1 MLWHCAKLKLR
12 IPAQVYFTGNLL
24 NIQVD
29 CAFDHSMEIK
39 DSTPSSSRL
48 TPVIWG
54 GVAVA
59 LAENLPGLSLLDWI
73 CCGTIWSGAL
83 LAVYLRWRQ
92 NPQRGVQF
100 REAVSLGMLA
110 ALLGAVLNLAIDYS
124 FKKPLT
130 DVLRFFG
137 ENTSALAEKLQEY
150 FPADIFVR
158 MPGLLH
164 IIFIAMS
171 LFVHATIGAIG
182 GMIGVTIFPP
192 VRDGNHEKLRGE
204 LP

>member
-1 MLWHCAKLKLR
+1 MK
-12 IPAQVYFTGNLL
+12 
-24 NIQVD
+24 
-29 CAFDHSMEIK
+29 IK
-39 DSTPSSSRL
+39 NSTSTPSASRL
-48 TPVIWG
+48 APILWG

-100 REAVSLGMLA
+100 REAIALGMLA
-110 ALLGAVLNLAIDYS
+110 ALLGAALNLAIAYS

-130 DVLRFFG
+130 DVLRFFDA
-137 ENTSALAEKLQEY
+137 NTSALAEKLRQY
-150 FPADIFVR
+150 FPADTFQRLPALPHV
-158 MPGLLH
+158 
-164 IIFIAMS
+164 IFIVMS
-171 LFVHATIGAIG
+171 LVVHATIGAIG

-192 VRDGNHEKLRGE
+192 AGE
-204 LP
+204 DRPGEWKKG

>member
-1 MLWHCAKLKLR
+1 
-12 IPAQVYFTGNLL
+12 
-24 NIQVD
+24 
-29 CAFDHSMEIK
+29 MEIK
-39 DSTPSSSRL
+39 NSTSTPSSSRL
-48 TPVIWG
+48 TPIIWG

-100 REAVSLGMLA
+100 REAISLGILA
-110 ALLGAVLNLAIDYS
+110 AVLGAVLNLAIDYT

-137 ENTSALAEKLQEY
+137 ENTPARAEKLREY
-150 FPADIFVR
+150 FPSDLFVR
-158 MPGLLH
+158 MPALLH
-164 IIFIAMS
+164 IIFIVMS
-171 LFVHATIGAIG
+171 LAVHATIGAIG

-192 VRDGNHEKLRGE
+192 AKEARDEKSRGE